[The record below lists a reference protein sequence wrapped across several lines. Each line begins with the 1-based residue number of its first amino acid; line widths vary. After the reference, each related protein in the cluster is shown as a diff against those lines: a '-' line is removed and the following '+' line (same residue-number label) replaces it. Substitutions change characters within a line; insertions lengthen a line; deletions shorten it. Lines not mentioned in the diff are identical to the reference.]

1 VEKSLV
7 LIRNGGVETNL
18 IFEVQKSSP
27 GLPTP
32 SLLPGAP
39 GAPTTAGFN
48 PPHHA
53 ALPGA
58 APAAHPAGIASPY
71 PANSSG
77 AGGITILSGGTSPG
91 SPSSAT
97 PAGNLSV
104 NASVNPNIPAVSGG
118 IGVSIPTTGGA
129 AAENAGRVIPS
140 RPIRPENAAAA
151 AGVSIQGAG
160 PRVPFNL
167 PGGFPPLPP
176 INELPSRRQSQ

>member
-1 VEKSLV
+1 
-7 LIRNGGVETNL
+7 
-18 IFEVQKSSP
+18 
-27 GLPTP
+27 
-32 SLLPGAP
+32 
-39 GAPTTAGFN
+39 
-48 PPHHA
+48 
-53 ALPGA
+53 
-58 APAAHPAGIASPY
+58 
-71 PANSSG
+71 
-77 AGGITILSGGTSPG
+77 
-91 SPSSAT
+91 
-97 PAGNLSV
+97 
-104 NASVNPNIPAVSGG
+104 VSGG